1 MCAPCVTAQ
10 KVIKTNSIDMMNI
23 APPPIK
29 DKISS
34 ESLKKFSNKINA
46 KIIAKVNKPNV
57 SVDMCFPSVASPR
70 IIQLNDTMTEFDT
83 SRGTES
89 FGPSTSKT
97 LHNRTNRCRSRA

>member
-1 MCAPCVTAQ
+1 MNASRLNGCVAMCAPCVTAQ

-29 DKISS
+29 DRISS

-46 KIIAKVNKPNV
+46 RIIAKVSKPNV
-57 SVDMCFPSVASPR
+57 NVDMCFPSVASPR

-83 SRGTES
+83 STRYGIV
-89 FGPSTSKT
+89 
-97 LHNRTNRCRSRA
+97 